1 MKSLNKINLIVG
13 FDQREAVAYH
23 VFCQTIIDRSTMPVQ
38 FIPLA
43 ENTLNEYKEV
53 HTDGSNK
60 FIYSRFLTPY
70 LMNFAGWA
78 IFADGDMVC
87 QADISELWSLRDET
101 KAVQVVKHD
110 YKTKAVKKYL
120 DNKNEDYPKKNWS
133 SLILWNC
140 SHPENAILTPEFIQG
155 QPGSYLHRFSWL
167 RDELIGAL
175 DAEWNWLAIEYP
187 ENPNAKLIHYTLGTP
202 CFKDYANEPMSDIW
216 KRGYLR
222 MNEGFD

>member
-1 MKSLNKINLIVG
+1 LNKKIVLAVG
-13 FDQREAVAYH
+13 FDQRESIAYH
-23 VFCQTIIDRSTMPVQ
+23 VFCQSIIDKASIPVQ
-38 FIPLA
+38 FLPLA

-70 LMNFAGWA
+70 LMDFSGWA

-87 QADISELWSLRDET
+87 EADIAELWALRDDRM
-101 KAVQVVKHD
+101 AVQVVKHD
-110 YKTKAVKKYL
+110 YQTKAHKKYL
-120 DNKNEDYPKKNWS
+120 GNKNENYPRKNWS

-140 SHPENAILTPEFIQG
+140 SHPANKVLSPDFIQN

-167 RDELIGAL
+167 EDVAIGELPP
-175 DAEWNWLAIEYP
+175 EWNWLAIEYP

-202 CFKDYANEPMSDIW
+202 CFKCYANESMSEEW
-216 KRGYLR
+216 KKVYVRA
-222 MNEGFD
+222 NEGFD

>member
-1 MKSLNKINLIVG
+1 MKSLNKINLVVG
-13 FDQREAVAYH
+13 FDQREAIAYH
-23 VFCQTIIDRSTMPVQ
+23 VFCQTIIDRATMPVQ
-38 FIPLA
+38 FLPLA
-43 ENTLNEYKEV
+43 ENTLDKYKEV

-87 QADISELWSLRDET
+87 QADISDLWSLRDET
-101 KAVQVVKHD
+101 KAVQVVKHN

-120 DNKNEDYPKKNWS
+120 GNKNEDYPRKNWS

-140 SHPENAILTPEFIQG
+140 SHPENAILTPDFIQS

-167 RDELIGAL
+167 GDDLIGGL
-175 DAEWNWLAIEYP
+175 DEEWNWLAIEYP

-202 CFKDYANEPMSDIW
+202 CFKDYADESMSDVW
-216 KRGYLR
+216 KTNYLR
-222 MNEGFD
+222 VNSGFD